1 AKYEGHQ
8 IKIGNPDFLQEQ
20 NIAISSSSNDVEKL
34 RAEGKT
40 AVLVSVDGSVV
51 GVMGLLDTPKQGAK
65 EAINALRALGIEPI
79 MLTGDNANTAKEIAH
94 SLDIDR
100 VFADVI
106 PSGKVNVIEQL
117 QTEGKKVAMIGDGI
131 NDAPALTAADV
142 GIAVGSGTD
151 VAVEAG
157 KVVLIRDDIRDVV
170 SAIEIARKTVSK
182 IRQNLIY
189 AFAYN
194 VVLIPV
200 AATGLLYPALAGI
213 AMAASSVSVTLSSL
227 ALKRW
232 VPRSKRQIG

>member
-1 AKYEGHQ
+1 
-8 IKIGNPDFLQEQ
+8 
-20 NIAISSSSNDVEKL
+20 
-34 RAEGKT
+34 
-40 AVLVSVDGSVV
+40 
-51 GVMGLLDTPKQGAK
+51 
-65 EAINALRALGIEPI
+65 
-79 MLTGDNANTAKEIAH
+79 
-94 SLDIDR
+94 
-100 VFADVI
+100 
-106 PSGKVNVIEQL
+106 
-117 QTEGKKVAMIGDGI
+117 MIGDGI